1 MKALRVAED
10 IVPIAQFKGQAA
22 HWLDHAAKTGQP
34 FVITQNGR
42 PAAVVMSPVEY
53 DRLQDRQ
60 RLLESI
66 AAGIADAEA
75 GRVMSTKERQR
86 RLASRRKGRQGR

>member
-22 HWLDHAAKTGQP
+22 HWLQRAAKTGQP

-53 DRLQDRQ
+53 DRIQDRQ
-60 RLLESI
+60 RFLEGV

-75 GRVMSTKERQR
+75 GRVMGTKELLR
-86 RLASRRKGRQGR
+86 RLALRRKGRARR